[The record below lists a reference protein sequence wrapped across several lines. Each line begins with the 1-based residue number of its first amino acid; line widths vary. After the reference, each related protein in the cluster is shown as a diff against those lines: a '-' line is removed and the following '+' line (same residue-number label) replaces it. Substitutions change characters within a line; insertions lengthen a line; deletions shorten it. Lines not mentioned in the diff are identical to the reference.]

1 MIVLKGFDPDDIE
14 TMVRLVKET
23 FGKEYSRDLFF
34 EMGTLF
40 PEEFITAFD
49 GSKLIGF
56 LMGALTSPK
65 EARVLIFVIDREH
78 RGEGIGTEIMSTF
91 LERCR
96 SKGIKK
102 VRLEVKTTNENAIK
116 LYESFGFRITETL
129 KGYYRDGNDGYMMY
143 LDL

>member
-1 MIVLKGFDPDDIE
+1 MIMLKGFDSEEIN
-14 TMVRLVKET
+14 TMVDLVKET
-23 FGKEYSRDLFF
+23 FGKEYSRELFL

-65 EARVLIFVIDREH
+65 EARILIFVIDREH
-78 RGEGIGTEIMSTF
+78 RGKGIGTEIMETF
-91 LERCR
+91 LERCKG
-96 SKGIKK
+96 KGIKR
-102 VRLEVKTTNENAIK
+102 VRLEVKTTNKNAIE
-116 LYESFGFRITETL
+116 LYKRFGFRIVDTL
-129 KGYYRDGNDGYMMY
+129 NKYYRDGNDGYLMY